1 MRMKKDMVFPDVAR
15 AIKQERRRKAIE
27 LIVTII
33 SSVIGSLL
41 GLLLMYRL
49 R

>member
-1 MRMKKDMVFPDVAR
+1 MRKKKFRQDVL
-15 AIKQERRRKAIE
+15 E

>member
-1 MRMKKDMVFPDVAR
+1 MRKKKCRQDVL
-15 AIKQERRRKAIE
+15 E